1 VKIKTMLLNYFKL
14 SFRQLTRNP
23 FFASINVIGLAV
35 GFTSFYVLWQYSTS
49 ELKSDQYHK
58 DAEHIARIGVQWQW
72 LEQRTNSWEH
82 LIFGFSKTSLL
93 PAVKEDFPEVE
104 STLRIL
110 NQKAFSNELVNHE
123 DRIAISVDDP
133 LGHTRIFKEENVAY
147 ADSNLFNFFFNS
159 IDLWRT

>member
-1 VKIKTMLLNYFKL
+1 MLLNYLRL
-14 SFRQLTRNP
+14 SFRLVTRNP

-58 DAEHIARIGVQWQW
+58 DADRIARIGIKWQW
-72 LEQRTNSWEH
+72 LEQTTSSWGH
-82 LIFGFSKTSLL
+82 LIFGFSKTALS

-110 NQKAFSNELVNHE
+110 NQNAFSDELVNHE
-123 DRIAISVDDP
+123 KRIVISMDDP
-133 LGHTRIFKEENVAY
+133 MGQTKIFKE
-147 ADSNLFNFFFNS
+147 
-159 IDLWRT
+159 R

>member
-1 VKIKTMLLNYFKL
+1 MLLNYLKL
-14 SFRQLTRNP
+14 AFRLLTRNP

-58 DAEHIARIGVQWQW
+58 DADRIARIGIKWQW
-72 LEQRTNSWEH
+72 LEQTTDSWGH
-82 LIFGFSKTSLL
+82 LIFGFSKTALS

-110 NQKAFSNELVNHE
+110 NQNAFSDELVNHE
-123 DRIAISVDDP
+123 KRIVISSMTPWV
-133 LGHTRIFKEENVAY
+133 K
-147 ADSNLFNFFFNS
+147 
-159 IDLWRT
+159 